1 MFVFPIIICEE
12 EEGVEEEEEVPCRW
26 RLGVREGRLGE
37 RGEGKELVGGGDEVR
52 PVLVP

>member
-12 EEGVEEEEEVPCRW
+12 EEVEEEEVPCMWSWGFGRS
-26 RLGVREGRLGE
+26 EGRLGE
-37 RGEGKELVGGGDEVR
+37 RGEEKGLVEGGGEAR